1 MKKIFAVLILSTGCS
16 LFGINTTEQMSYKVI
31 KHDGDK
37 EIRLYDPYVVAKTV
51 VKGTYKQAQSEAFRR
66 LAGYI
71 FGKNAKK
78 QKMSMTSPVIY
89 RQNSASEKISMTSP
103 VIQTATEEGQ
113 EMAFKM
119 PSKFALGDLPQP
131 EDSRISFEEIPSRLV
146 ASIRYSWLAG
156 EKVNQERA
164 EELKKWLGTQP
175 DYEIV
180 SIAKFAGYDPPWTL
194 PFLRRNEVLIELK
207 KKNP

>member
-16 LFGINTTEQMSYKVI
+16 LFGIRTTEEMSYKVI

-37 EIRLYDPYVVAKTV
+37 EIRLYDPYVAAKTV

-89 RQNSASEKISMTSP
+89 RQNSSSEES
-103 VIQTATEEGQ
+103 Q

-131 EDSRISFEEIPSRLV
+131 EELRISFEEIPSRLV

-156 EKVNQERA
+156 EKVNQEKA
-164 EELKKWLGTQP
+164 EELKKWLEAQP
-175 DYEIV
+175 EYEVV
-180 SIAKFAGYDPPWTL
+180 SMAKFAGYDPPWTL